1 MLMKKILFIVIT
13 VLSSF
18 KILAEENILFS
29 LKNNQILPAEEAF
42 GFNLIERDK
51 DIFATWEIKDGNY
64 LYLKS
69 VKVKAGDNEIKFKK
83 LEGTALDHEDEFFG
97 ETKIIKNILK
107 ITFKYET
114 SDIETKIYY
123 QGCSD
128 KGFCYPIQEVKV

>member
-1 MLMKKILFIVIT
+1 MLT
-13 VLSSF
+13 
-18 KILAEENILFS
+18 
-29 LKNNQILPAEEAF
+29 AEEAF
-42 GFNLIERDK
+42 GFNLIEREK

-69 VKVKAGDNEIKFKK
+69 VMVKAGDNEIKFKK

>member
-42 GFNLIERDK
+42 GFNLIERDN

-69 VKVKAGDNEIKFKK
+69 VMVKAGDNEIKFKK

>member
-1 MLMKKILFIVIT
+1 MLMKKILFTVIT
-13 VLSSF
+13 VISSF

-42 GFNLIERDK
+42 GFNLIERDN

-69 VKVKAGDNEIKFKK
+69 VMVKAGDNEIKFKK

>member
-1 MLMKKILFIVIT
+1 M
-13 VLSSF
+13 
-18 KILAEENILFS
+18 
-29 LKNNQILPAEEAF
+29 
-42 GFNLIERDK
+42 
-51 DIFATWEIKDGNY
+51 
-64 LYLKS
+64 
-69 VKVKAGDNEIKFKK
+69 VKAGGDEIKFKK

-114 SDIETKIYY
+114 PNIETKIYY